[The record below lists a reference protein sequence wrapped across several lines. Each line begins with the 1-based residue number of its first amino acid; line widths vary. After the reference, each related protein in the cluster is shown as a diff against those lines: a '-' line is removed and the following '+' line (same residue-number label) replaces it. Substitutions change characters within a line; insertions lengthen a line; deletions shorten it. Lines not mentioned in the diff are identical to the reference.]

1 MVYEIIEFVKKN
13 VILISISFILLCV
26 SIFEFV
32 HFNVMKSNCDSDINN
47 VEENI
52 SLNEKKD
59 DEDKKVD
66 SEEYI
71 YVDIKGEVNK
81 PNVYYVKVGSRV
93 NDLIKEAGGLTKN
106 ANTRFINLSKK
117 IEDGEV
123 IVIYSNKEINDVK
136 KNSLLEVSAPCV
148 CEEVKNDACYNDN
161 INNNSNN
168 TSNKKIN
175 INTASQSE
183 LTSLNGIGEAKAKAI
198 INYRN
203 TNGKFKTINDIKNVT
218 GISDALFSKIKENIT
233 V

>member
-1 MVYEIIEFVKKN
+1 MVNEIIEFVKKN

-32 HFNVMKSNCDSDINN
+32 YFNVMKSNCDSDINN

-123 IVIYSNKEINDVK
+123 IVIYSNKEINDAK

-161 INNNSNN
+161 IDNNSNN
-168 TSNKKIN
+168 ISNKKIN